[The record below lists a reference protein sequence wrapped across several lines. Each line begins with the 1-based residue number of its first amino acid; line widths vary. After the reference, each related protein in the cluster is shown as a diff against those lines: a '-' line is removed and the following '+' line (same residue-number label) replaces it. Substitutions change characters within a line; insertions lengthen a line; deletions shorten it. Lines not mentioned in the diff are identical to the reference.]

1 MSKGRN
7 RTISRRSEAQEK
19 TDRQEPS
26 CINSPSYSYN
36 GIDKTPGVCGGDACI
51 RQTRIPV
58 WALVQ
63 LRQLGTDDAGL
74 LRTYPT
80 LTAEDLVN
88 SWSYYRSTTAEIE
101 QQIADN
107 ESA

>member
-1 MSKGRN
+1 MSKGRGS
-7 RTISRRSEAQEK
+7 TISRRSDGSWANKQN
-19 TDRQEPS
+19 DA
-26 CINSPSYSYN
+26 NSRSYSYH

-51 RQTRIPV
+51 RHTRIPI

-63 LRQLGTDDAGL
+63 LRQLGTDEADL

-80 LTAEDLVN
+80 LTADDLVN
-88 SWSYYRSTTAEIE
+88 AWSYYQSHTEEID

>member
-1 MSKGRN
+1 MNSVKQFQ
-7 RTISRRSEAQEK
+7 TESEREVYHYFNAH
-19 TDRQEPS
+19 S
-26 CINSPSYSYN
+26 HSYR
-36 GIDKTPGVCGGDACI
+36 GIDKIPGVCGGDACI
-51 RQTRIPV
+51 RRTRIPV

-63 LRQLGTDDAGL
+63 LRQLGTDEADL

-88 SWSYYRSTTAEIE
+88 AWSYYQSHTAEIE

>member
-1 MSKGRN
+1 MSKSRGN
-7 RTISRRSEAQEK
+7 TISRRSDESWANKQN
-19 TDRQEPS
+19 DA
-26 CINSPSYSYN
+26 NSHSYSSR
-36 GIDKTPGVCGGDACI
+36 GIDKTLGICGGDACI
-51 RQTRIPV
+51 RHTRIPV

-63 LRQLGTDDAGL
+63 LRQLGTSEADL
-74 LRTYPT
+74 LITYPT

-88 SWSYYRSTTAEIE
+88 AWSYYQSNTEEID